1 MNNIQLPSF
10 VIKIA
15 NSFFILYDDNLVL
28 SVSEEKAESLMNNNS
43 IPLKQL
49 NYRHQL
55 EDKNLYNK
63 IKNHEI

>member
-1 MNNIQLPSF
+1 MNNIQLPSY